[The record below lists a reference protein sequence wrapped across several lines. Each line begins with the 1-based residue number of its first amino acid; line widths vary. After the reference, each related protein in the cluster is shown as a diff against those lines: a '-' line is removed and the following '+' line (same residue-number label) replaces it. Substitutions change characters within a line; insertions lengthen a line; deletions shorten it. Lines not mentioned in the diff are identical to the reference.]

1 MEDLRKKGPKTVS
14 SKVFKLLKETLDDGF
29 LSWVDYGRC
38 NCKCKCVSIALPIVT
53 FLF

>member
-38 NCKCKCVSIALPIVT
+38 KCKCVSIALPIVT